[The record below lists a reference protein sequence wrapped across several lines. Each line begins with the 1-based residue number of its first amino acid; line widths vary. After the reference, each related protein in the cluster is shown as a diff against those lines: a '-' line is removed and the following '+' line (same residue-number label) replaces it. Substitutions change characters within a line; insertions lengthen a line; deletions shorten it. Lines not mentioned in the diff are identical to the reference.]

1 MKERNE
7 RLKNNKLE
15 KKSGKVDMTFKEEL
29 QNKVSEESQQMWEK
43 KNELKKLNELFSR
56 EQDQISEKLKAR
68 DILANKID
76 VLNNDL
82 NGINTNLLKSK
93 DKLNRSKEAE
103 NRVIRNAKNKKPDF
117 AIEENSNIDIEIN
130 LSNEQIKNQY
140 LVNAIAIL
148 CNENPEFRN
157 AINNPLQERGINIPN
172 RPISEKS
179 ETISNMSGQSR
190 RSGFQ

>member
-1 MKERNE
+1 
-7 RLKNNKLE
+7 
-15 KKSGKVDMTFKEEL
+15 MTFKEEL
-29 QNKVSEESQQMWEK
+29 QNKVSDESQQMWEK
-43 KNELKKLNELFSR
+43 KNEFKKLNELFSR
-56 EQDQISEKLKAR
+56 ERDQISEKLKAR

-82 NGINTNLLKSK
+82 NGINTNLLKSRE
-93 DKLNRSKEAE
+93 KLNRAKDSE
-103 NRVIRNAKNKKPDF
+103 NRIIKNAKKKKTDF
-117 AIEENSNIDIEIN
+117 SIEENSNIDIEIK
-130 LSNEQIKNQY
+130 LVQEQIKNQY

-179 ETISNMSGQSR
+179 ETISNMSGNS